1 MSEDVSAQAD
11 QCLKNLGA
19 VLKAAGGGHQN
30 GTSYIVFDQS
40 TYLEV
45 YLFLLQLSRLLSS

>member
-19 VLKAAGGGHQN
+19 VLKAAGGDYQH
-30 GTSYIVFDQS
+30 GTCINVFS
-40 TYLEV
+40 
-45 YLFLLQLSRLLSS
+45 